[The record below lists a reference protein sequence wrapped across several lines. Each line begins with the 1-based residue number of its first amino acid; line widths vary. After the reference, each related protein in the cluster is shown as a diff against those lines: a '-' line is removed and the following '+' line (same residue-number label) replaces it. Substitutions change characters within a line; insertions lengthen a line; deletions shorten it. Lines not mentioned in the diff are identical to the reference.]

1 MVASVS
7 TPTDLV
13 NLSLVRVGYKKS
25 IGSLYDGSEAA
36 KIALRVYSQT
46 RDELLRQN
54 DFDFAERTATMT
66 LLKQAPAGGYV
77 PPMVWSNIYPPQG
90 YLFEYAYPDDCL
102 KVRAIKPQPIFL
114 LEFDPQPVVYT
125 TANDATF
132 TPPQMVILCNVQN
145 AIMTYTAQITDLTAW
160 DTDTIE
166 AFAGALGRRLAPA
179 LVGLNAAKLAVE
191 DEQASFAV
199 AEKEQG

>member
-1 MVASVS
+1 MVASVQS
-7 TPTDLV
+7 PTDLV
-13 NLSLVRVGYKKS
+13 NLALVRVGYKKS

-54 DFDFAERTATMT
+54 DFDFAERTAIMT
-66 LLKQAPAGGYV
+66 LLKQAPPGGYV
-77 PPMVWSNIYPPQG
+77 PPAAWSTAYPPPG

-102 KVRAIKPQPIFL
+102 KVRAIKPQPFVL
-114 LEFDPQPVVYT
+114 WEFDPQPVVYT

-132 TPPQMVILCNVQN
+132 TPPQMVILCNIPN
-145 AIMTYTAQITDLTAW
+145 AIMTYTAQVTDLQAW
-160 DTDTIE
+160 DTDTLE

-179 LVGLNAAKLAVE
+179 LLGLNAAKLAVE
-191 DEQASFAV
+191 DEQAAFAV